1 MTVLYID
8 LKCRWSQSQADE
20 NFHDD
25 LTEHKHI
32 IHIDIVQ
39 ESIKNFKKVNKN
51 QCRSLIGIFS
61 FILFK

>member
-8 LKCRWSQSQADE
+8 LKCQWSQSQADE

-25 LTEHKHI
+25 STEHKHI

-39 ESIKNFKKVNKN
+39 ESVKN
-51 QCRSLIGIFS
+51 L
-61 FILFK
+61 